1 MRGRNPLAVIIQCMM
16 LYFFFLLKSLPS
28 GNSSRSKIAAARFQ
42 AESVG
47 VRIKIGFL
55 AARFLI
61 VKSIRP

>member
-1 MRGRNPLAVIIQCMM
+1 MRGRNPLVVIIQCMM
-16 LYFFFLLKSLPS
+16 LYFFLLKSLPS

-55 AARFLI
+55 A
-61 VKSIRP
+61 P